1 MFVYLVANDGLLD
14 RSKVLEGRQQ
24 NVTPLGTADIL
35 DKAAK
40 LLAQGNKDLIFILHG
55 FCIISR
61 LGDVFIFKAHVG
73 KRES

>member
-1 MFVYLVANDGLLD
+1 M
-14 RSKVLEGRQQ
+14 
-24 NVTPLGTADIL
+24 TPLGAADIL

-40 LLAQGNKDLIFILHG
+40 LLAQGNKDLVFIFHG

-61 LGDVFIFKAHVG
+61 LEDVFGFKAHVG